1 MKIAL
6 LLGLIALTA
15 CQGPA
20 TLAAPISAQPA
31 NHEAVEPRSTGH
43 LWISVSTSTHYPS
56 IERFKLVNG
65 VPQATPDLVYNGFG
79 GLLAVAG
86 DGTLYASAPNYG
98 NGVVAFPPNADQP
111 NRTIT
116 IPEHRVCNRGSGGYS
131 EVSSLAADAGGY
143 LFAGIYTTGTDAPS
157 SGSRNRGK
165 HKSPRLCE
173 DVAVYSPKANGEAV
187 PIQLIHFPKPH
198 WLMGLAVDAS
208 DNLFVD
214 DSTYEVDEFA
224 NALVKPNKT
233 RVFKGGDVGYAH
245 SIATDGAG
253 NLYIAS
259 TDASYK
265 TGRIERYAPDA
276 DGSGPPTSAIVLPSG
291 VYLLEAIAERGRVVY
306 VDAQDK
312 GVDLYHAHKNG
323 NQSPFHS
330 FAASNVISMATG
342 P

>member
-6 LLGLIALTA
+6 LLGLVSLTA
-15 CQGPA
+15 CQAPVTAAAPTVSQPA
-20 TLAAPISAQPA
+20 TRQATAAP
-31 NHEAVEPRSTGH
+31 STGH
-43 LWISVSTSTHYPS
+43 LWISVSTATHYPS

-65 VPQATPDLVYNGFG
+65 VPQATPDLVYNGYG

-86 DGTLYASAPNYG
+86 DGTLYASAPDYG

-111 NRTIT
+111 SRTIT
-116 IPEHRVCNRGSGGYS
+116 IPEHRVCGRGSGGYS
-131 EVSSLAADAGGY
+131 GVSSLAADAGGY
-143 LFAGIYTTGTDAPS
+143 LFAGIYTTGTAAPVR
-157 SGSRNRGK
+157 GSHRGK

-173 DVAVYSPKANGEAV
+173 DVAVYSPTADGEAI

-214 DSTYEVDEFA
+214 DSTYEVDEFV
-224 NALVKPNKT
+224 NALSKPKKT
-233 RVFKGGDVGYAH
+233 RVFKGGYVGYAH
-245 SIATDGAG
+245 SIATDGTG

-276 DGSGPPTSAIVLPSG
+276 DGSGPPTSTIVLPSG
-291 VYLLEAIAERGRVVY
+291 VYLLETIAERGRVVY
-306 VDAQDK
+306 VDGQDK

-323 NQSPFHS
+323 NQSPFYS
-330 FAASNVISMATG
+330 FTASNVISMATG